1 MVAKEPH
8 LYSVLPTL
16 PIQQFMIIGVP
27 KEIKVHEYRVAI
39 LPFGVDEFVQ
49 AGHTVLVQRDGGIG
63 AGIPNEEYE
72 RAGAKIIDTAEEIFA
87 KADIIMKVKEP
98 QPQEVK
104 MLRKSQILF
113 TYLHLAADQ
122 KLTEGIINS
131 GCRAIA
137 YETIVDHQGHLPLLT
152 PMSEVAGRLSI
163 QEGARHLC
171 KSQGGRGVL
180 LCGVPGVAPGK
191 VVVIGGGIAGSCA
204 ARVAAGFGANVV
216 ILDTNIDR
224 LRYLSDVMPSN
235 VDVVF
240 SNRHEIH
247 KQIAE
252 ADLVIGAVLIPGAK
266 APHLIRREDL
276 KLMQPGSVIV
286 DIAIDQ
292 GGCVETARPTTHAEP
307 TYVVDGIIHYCV
319 ANMPGAV
326 SRTSTAAL
334 CNATFPWAK
343 EIARFGD
350 DLVGATEKHSQIAHG
365 INAFDGELTCK
376 PVADSFGLPWSDR
389 FVKNYWGK

>member
-1 MVAKEPH
+1 
-8 LYSVLPTL
+8 
-16 PIQQFMIIGVP
+16 MIIGVP
-27 KEIKVHEYRVAI
+27 KEIKVHEYRIAMM
-39 LPFGVDEFVQ
+39 PFGVDEFVH
-49 AGHTVLVQRDGGIG
+49 AGHTVLIQRDGGLG
-63 AGIPNEEYE
+63 AGISNDEYE
-72 RAGAKIIDTAEEIFA
+72 RVGAKIVDSAEEIFA
-87 KADIIMKVKEP
+87 KADMIMKVKEP

-104 MLRKSQILF
+104 MLRKGQILF

-122 KLTEGIINS
+122 KLTEGIVKS

-137 YETIVDHQGHLPLLT
+137 YETMVDQQGHLPLLT
-152 PMSEVAGRLSI
+152 PMSEVAGRISI

-191 VVVIGGGIAGSCA
+191 VVVIGGGVAGSGA
-204 ARVAAGFGANVV
+204 ARVAAGFGADVV

-224 LRYLSDVMPSN
+224 LRYLSEVMPDN
-235 VDVVF
+235 INVVF
-240 SNRHEIH
+240 SNRHEIR
-247 KQIAE
+247 KQIAD
-252 ADLVIGAVLIPGAK
+252 ADLVVGAVLIHGAK

-276 KLMQPGSVIV
+276 KRMQPGSVIV

-307 TYVVDGIIHYCV
+307 TYVVDDIIHYCV

-334 CNATFPWAK
+334 CNVTFPWAMK
-343 EIARFGD
+343 IVRHGTNLEA
-350 DLVGATEKHSQIAHG
+350 AAAEYPQIAHG
-365 INAFDGELTCK
+365 INAFDGELTCSA
-376 PVADSFGLPWSDR
+376 VADSFGLPWSDR
-389 FVKNYWGK
+389 FVKNYWTH